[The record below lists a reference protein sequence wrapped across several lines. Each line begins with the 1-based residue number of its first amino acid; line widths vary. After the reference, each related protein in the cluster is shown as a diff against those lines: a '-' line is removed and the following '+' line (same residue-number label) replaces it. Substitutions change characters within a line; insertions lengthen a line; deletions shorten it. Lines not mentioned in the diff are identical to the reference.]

1 MSSADPS
8 KHKLHRCEKNKALSS
23 FSCFKALASL
33 RIRNETAR
41 AEQQPVPAFQWALD
55 VRKPP
60 SPCMLAYDSRQFWE
74 KETLSYFA
82 L

>member
-1 MSSADPS
+1 MSSVDPS
-8 KHKLHRCEKNKALSS
+8 KHRLHWCEKNKALSS

-41 AEQQPVPAFQWALD
+41 AERQPVPAFQRALD
-55 VRKPP
+55 VRKPLSP
-60 SPCMLAYDSRQFWE
+60 SALAYGGRQFWE

-82 L
+82 